1 MSYKN
6 KYLKYKNK
14 YNYLKKQNGGFD
26 LYLISKMKQLII
38 SNNVNELR
46 KVINETEL
54 EKIKEIINF
63 KTPPDTRV
71 LLSRDDNDHNNIFFM
86 AIKNGFVDIVELLI
100 DYVEDINFVE
110 GNMTP
115 LMCAYDAKKYDII
128 NLLLQKK
135 AILDDE
141 LKVEMLDNGSFELHK
156 ILLDNNID
164 IGDPNMLIKSYLYYN
179 PYNIKELIEYLR
191 KYPEFKLNLNLLD
204 DAINYH
210 VSIDIIKMLLTKG
223 LMISE
228 EKKCDFLRIYENEID
243 EETKSMLGWEKSKRS
258 LWLTTCIALG
268 MCKSKEPKCPEETK
282 EPEGP
287 EELLRTKK

>member
-1 MSYKN
+1 
-6 KYLKYKNK
+6 
-14 YNYLKKQNGGFD
+14 
-26 LYLISKMKQLII
+26 MKQLII
-38 SNNVNELR
+38 SNNVNKLR
-46 KVINETEL
+46 EVIKETEI

-128 NLLLQKK
+128 NLLLHKE
-135 AILDDE
+135 AVLDDE
-141 LKVEMLDNGSFELHK
+141 LKDEMLNNSSFELHK
-156 ILLDNNID
+156 ILLDNNIN
-164 IGDPNMLIKSYLYYN
+164 IGDPNMLIKSYLYNN

-191 KYPEFKLNLNLLD
+191 KYPEFNLNLNLLD

-210 VSIDIIKMLLTKG
+210 VPIDIIKMLLTKG

-258 LWLTTCIALG
+258 LWLTTCVALG